1 LKKCSQDPKKMYKLV
16 INGGIPLKGSIRTS
30 GSKNATLPIFFS
42 SILADGP
49 IKLSNT
55 PQLSDVSTTLRL
67 LMDMGSN
74 FVLEENGSIF
84 IDSSSLTNLTAEYSL
99 VKTMRASILALGPM
113 LAKYKEAKIS
123 LPGGCAIGTRP
134 VNLHL
139 DALEKMGAKIE
150 VRNGYIYAKTNGL
163 LGAQINFDLIS
174 VTATENIVMAAS
186 LAKGITTINN
196 AAQEPEVTDLIRC
209 LKKMGAKISGE
220 NTSSLVIEG
229 VDHLSSVEYSICP
242 DRIEAGTYL
251 VAAAITGGKI
261 TVNNIEPDAMRA
273 VIGKLIETGAD
284 IQTNQNSIKLDMK
297 GKRPQPVNI
306 RTSAYPNFPTDM
318 QAQFMALNSVAEG
331 SSTITETIFENR
343 FMHVP
348 ELSRMGANLKLEGNT
363 VVCKGVKSLTG
374 ANLMA
379 TDLRASASLVLAGLA
394 AQGSTKIERVYHLD
408 RGYEMIEEKF
418 KMLGADIE
426 RVQH

>member
-1 LKKCSQDPKKMYKLV
+1 MYKLV
-16 INGGIPLKGSIRTS
+16 INGGTPLSGSVRTS
-30 GSKNATLPIFFS
+30 GSKNATLPIFFA

-49 IKLSNT
+49 LKLSNT

-74 FVLEENGSIF
+74 FVLEEDGSIY
-84 IDSSSLTNLTAEYSL
+84 IDSSNLSKLVAEYEL

-113 LAKYKEAKIS
+113 LTKYKKAKIS

-139 DALEKMGAKIE
+139 AALEKMGAKID
-150 VRNGYIYAKTNGL
+150 VKNGYIFASTNEL
-163 LGAQINFDLIS
+163 IGANINFDLIS
-174 VTATENIVMAAS
+174 VTATENIIMAAT
-186 LAKGITTINN
+186 LAKGTTTISN
-196 AAQEPEVTDLIRC
+196 AAQEPEVTDLILC

-220 NTSSLVIEG
+220 NTSTIVIDG
-229 VDHLSSVEYSICP
+229 VDHLNSIDYSICP

-261 TVNNIEPDAMRA
+261 VVNNIEPDSMRA

-284 IQTNQNSIKLDMK
+284 IQTNQNTIKLDMK
-297 GKRPQPVNI
+297 GKRPQPVDI

-318 QAQFMALNSVAEG
+318 QAQFMALNSIAEG

-363 VVCKGVKSLTG
+363 VVCKGVKLLSG

-394 AQGSTKIERVYHLD
+394 AQGSTIIERVYHLD

>member
-1 LKKCSQDPKKMYKLV
+1 MYKLD
-16 INGGIPLKGSIRTS
+16 IHGGSPLTGSIKTS
-30 GSKNATLPIFFS
+30 GSKNATLPIFFA
-42 SILADGP
+42 SILADSP
-49 IKLSNT
+49 LKLSNT

-74 FVLEENGSIF
+74 FVLEEDGSIF
-84 IDSSSLTNLTAEYSL
+84 IDSSKLNHLVAEYAL
-99 VKTMRASILALGPM
+99 VKTMRASILTLGPM

-139 DALEKMGAKIE
+139 EALEKMGATIDVK
-150 VRNGYIYAKTNGL
+150 NGYIYAKAKEL
-163 LGAQINFDLIS
+163 VGAQINFDLIS
-174 VTATENIVMAAS
+174 VTATENIIMAAS

-209 LKKMGAKISGE
+209 LRKMGAKITGE
-220 NTSSLVIEG
+220 NTSSLIIEG
-229 VDHLSSVEYSICP
+229 VDHLDGCEYSICP

-261 TVNNIEPDAMRA
+261 TVNNIEPDSMRA

-284 IQTNQNSIKLDMK
+284 ILTNQNSIKLDMK
-297 GKRPQPVNI
+297 GKRPNPVNI

-318 QAQFMALNSVAEG
+318 QAQFMALNSIAEG

-348 ELSRMGANLKLEGNT
+348 ELSRMGADLKLEGNT
-363 VVCKGVKSLTG
+363 VVCKGVKSLSG

-394 AQGSTKIERVYHLD
+394 AHGTTTIERVYHLD

-418 KMLGADIE
+418 KMLGANIE

>member
-1 LKKCSQDPKKMYKLV
+1 MYKLD
-16 INGGIPLKGSIRTS
+16 IHGGSPLKGSIKTS

-42 SILADGP
+42 SILADTP
-49 IKLSNT
+49 LKLSNT

-74 FVLEENGSIF
+74 FVLEEDGSIF
-84 IDSSSLTNLTAEYSL
+84 IDSSKLTNLKADYAL
-99 VKTMRASILALGPM
+99 VKTMRASILTLGPM
-113 LAKYKEAKIS
+113 LAKYKKAKIS

-139 DALEKMGAKIE
+139 DALEKMGATIE
-150 VRNGYIYAKTNGL
+150 VKNGYIYATAKEL
-163 LGAQINFDLIS
+163 IGAQINFDLIS
-174 VTATENIVMAAS
+174 VTATENIIMAAS

-209 LKKMGAKISGE
+209 LIKMGAKITGE
-220 NTSSLVIEG
+220 NTSTLIIEG
-229 VDHLSSVEYSICP
+229 VDHLDGVDYSICP

-261 TVNNIEPDAMRA
+261 TVNNIEPDSMRA

-284 IQTNQNSIKLDMK
+284 IQTNQNSIKLDMR
-297 GKRPQPVNI
+297 GKRPNPVNI

-318 QAQFMALNSVAEG
+318 QAQFMALNSIAEG

-363 VVCKGVKSLTG
+363 VVCKGVKSLSG

-394 AQGSTKIERVYHLD
+394 AKGLTTIERVYHLD

>member
-1 LKKCSQDPKKMYKLV
+1 MYKLV
-16 INGGIPLKGSIRTS
+16 INGGAPLVGSIKTS
-30 GSKNATLPIFFS
+30 GSKNATLPIFFA

-49 IKLSNT
+49 LKLSNT

-74 FVLEENGSIF
+74 FVLEEDSSIS
-84 IDSSSLTNLTAEYSL
+84 IDSSNLTNLIAEYEL
-99 VKTMRASILALGPM
+99 VKTMRASILTLGPM
-113 LAKYKEAKIS
+113 LAKYKQAKIS

-139 DALEKMGAKIE
+139 AALEKMGATIDVK
-150 VRNGYIYAKTNGL
+150 NGYIYASTKEL
-163 LGAQINFDLIS
+163 VGAQIHFDQVS
-174 VTATENIVMAAS
+174 VTATENILMAAS
-186 LAKGITTINN
+186 LAKGITTISN
-196 AAQEPEVTDLIRC
+196 AAQEPEVTDLIYC
-209 LKKMGAKISGE
+209 LQKMGAKISGE
-220 NTSSLVIEG
+220 NTSTLIIEG
-229 VDHLSSVEYSICP
+229 VDHLVGIDYSICP

-261 TVNNIEPDAMRA
+261 IVKNIEPDSMRA

-297 GKRPQPVNI
+297 GKRPQPVDI

-318 QAQFMALNSVAEG
+318 QAQFMALNTIAEG

-363 VVCKGVKSLTG
+363 VVCKGVELLTG

-394 AQGSTKIERVYHLD
+394 AEGSTTIERVYHLD

>member
-1 LKKCSQDPKKMYKLV
+1 MFKLL
-16 INGGIPLKGSIRTS
+16 INGGAALSGSIKTS
-30 GSKNATLPIFFS
+30 GSKNATLPIFFA

-49 IKLSNT
+49 LKLSNT

-74 FVLEENGSIF
+74 FVLEEDGSIF
-84 IDSSSLTNLTAEYSL
+84 IDSSNLSKLVAEYEL

-113 LAKYKEAKIS
+113 LAKYKKAKIS

-150 VRNGYIYAKTNGL
+150 VKNGYIFVSTKELIGT
-163 LGAQINFDLIS
+163 QINFDLIS
-174 VTATENIVMAAS
+174 VTATENIVMAAT
-186 LAKGITTINN
+186 LAKGTTTINN
-196 AAQEPEVTDLIRC
+196 AAQEPEVTDLILC

-220 NTSSLVIEG
+220 NTSTIVVEG
-229 VDHLSSVEYSICP
+229 VDNLNGIDYAICP

-261 TVNNIEPDAMRA
+261 IVNNIEPDSMRS

-297 GKRPQPVNI
+297 GRRPKPVNI

-318 QAQFMALNSVAEG
+318 QAQFMALNSIAEG

-363 VVCKGVKSLTG
+363 VVCKGVKLLSG

-394 AQGSTKIERVYHLD
+394 AQGTTTIERVYHLD

-426 RVQH
+426 RIQH

>member
-1 LKKCSQDPKKMYKLV
+1 MYKLV
-16 INGGIPLKGSIRTS
+16 ISGGNPLNGVIKAS
-30 GSKNATLPIFFS
+30 GSKNATLPIFFA
-42 SILADGP
+42 SILSDSP
-49 IKLSNT
+49 LKLSNT

-67 LMDMGSN
+67 LMDMGAN
-74 FVLEENGSIF
+74 FVLEEDGSIY
-84 IDSSSLTNLTAEYSL
+84 IDSSNLTNLVAEYSL
-99 VKTMRASILALGPM
+99 VKTMRASILTLGPM
-113 LAKYKEAKIS
+113 LSKYKKAKIS

-150 VRNGYIYAKTNGL
+150 VKNGYIFAEAKELIGT
-163 LGAQINFDLIS
+163 QINFDMIS
-174 VTATENIVMAAS
+174 VTATENILMAAT

-196 AAQEPEVTDLIRC
+196 AAQEPEVTDLISC
-209 LKKMGAKISGE
+209 LKKMGAKISGQ
-220 NTSSLVIEG
+220 NTSTLIIEG
-229 VDHLSSVEYSICP
+229 VDSLEGVNYNICP

-261 TVNNIEPDAMRA
+261 TVNNIEPDSMRA

-284 IQTNQNSIKLDMK
+284 IQTDQNSIKLDMK
-297 GKRPQPVNI
+297 GKRPKPVNI

-318 QAQFMALNSVAEG
+318 QAQFMALNSIADG

-348 ELSRMGANLKLEGNT
+348 ELSRMGANLNLEGNT
-363 VVCKGVKSLTG
+363 VVCKGVKLLTG

-394 AQGSTKIERVYHLD
+394 ANGLTSIERVYHLD

>member
-1 LKKCSQDPKKMYKLV
+1 MYKLV
-16 INGGIPLKGSIRTS
+16 INGGTPLSGSMKTS
-30 GSKNATLPIFFS
+30 GSKNATLPIFFA

-49 IKLSNT
+49 LKLSNT

-67 LMDMGSN
+67 LMDMGSS
-74 FVLEENGSIF
+74 FVLEEDSSIS
-84 IDSSSLTNLTAEYSL
+84 IDSSNLTNLTAEYEL
-99 VKTMRASILALGPM
+99 VKTMRASILTLGPM
-113 LAKYKEAKIS
+113 LAKYKKAKIS

-139 DALEKMGAKIE
+139 AALEKMGAKID
-150 VRNGYIYAKTNGL
+150 VINGYIFASTNEL
-163 LGAQINFDLIS
+163 IGANINFDLIS
-174 VTATENIVMAAS
+174 VTATENIIMAAT
-186 LAKGITTINN
+186 LAKGTTTINN
-196 AAQEPEVTDLIRC
+196 AAQEPEVTDLILC
-209 LKKMGAKISGE
+209 LKKMGAKIIGE
-220 NTSSLVIEG
+220 NTSTIVIQG
-229 VDHLSSVEYSICP
+229 VDHLNGVDYSICP

-251 VAAAITGGKI
+251 VAAAITGGKVV
-261 TVNNIEPDAMRA
+261 VNNIEPDSMRA

-284 IQTNQNSIKLDMK
+284 IQTNLNSIKLDMK
-297 GKRPQPVNI
+297 GKRPQPVDI

-318 QAQFMALNSVAEG
+318 QAQFMALNSIAEG

-363 VVCKGVKSLTG
+363 VVCKGVKLLTG

-394 AQGSTKIERVYHLD
+394 AQGSTTIERVYHLD

>member
-1 LKKCSQDPKKMYKLV
+1 MYKLL
-16 INGGIPLKGSIRTS
+16 IKGGTPLNGSIKTS
-30 GSKNATLPIFFS
+30 GSKNATLPIFFA

-49 IKLSNT
+49 LKLSNT

-67 LMDMGSN
+67 LMDMGSS
-74 FVLEENGSIF
+74 FVLEEDSSIS
-84 IDSSSLTNLTAEYSL
+84 IDSSSLTSLIAEYEL
-99 VKTMRASILALGPM
+99 VKTMRASILTLGPM
-113 LAKYKEAKIS
+113 LAKYKQAKIS

-139 DALEKMGAKIE
+139 SALEKMGAKIE
-150 VRNGYIYAKTNGL
+150 VKNGYIYASTKEL
-163 LGAQINFDLIS
+163 VGAEINFDLIS
-174 VTATENIVMAAS
+174 VTATENIVMAAT
-186 LAKGITTINN
+186 LAKGTTTINN
-196 AAQEPEVTDLIRC
+196 AAQEPEVTDLIYC
-209 LKKMGAKISGE
+209 LKKMGAKITGE
-220 NTSSLVIEG
+220 NTSTLVVQG
-229 VDHLSSVEYSICP
+229 VDHLSGIDYSICP

-261 TVNNIEPDAMRA
+261 IVNNIEPDSMRA

-297 GKRPQPVNI
+297 GKRPQPVDI

-318 QAQFMALNSVAEG
+318 QAQFMALNSIADG

-363 VVCKGVKSLTG
+363 VVCKGVKLLTG

-394 AQGSTKIERVYHLD
+394 AQGPTTIERVYHLD

>member
-1 LKKCSQDPKKMYKLV
+1 MYRLD
-16 INGGIPLKGSIRTS
+16 IHGGSPLSGSIKTS
-30 GSKNATLPIFFS
+30 GSKNATLPIFFA

-49 IKLSNT
+49 LKLSNT

-67 LMDMGSN
+67 LMDIGSN
-74 FVLEENGSIF
+74 FVLEEDGSIF
-84 IDSSSLTNLTAEYSL
+84 IDSSQLTHLVAEYAL
-99 VKTMRASILALGPM
+99 VKTMRASILTLGPM
-113 LAKYKEAKIS
+113 LTKYKEAKIS

-139 DALEKMGAKIE
+139 DALEKMGATIE
-150 VRNGYIYAKTNGL
+150 VKNGYIYAKAKEL
-163 LGAQINFDLIS
+163 VGAQINFDLIS
-174 VTATENIVMAAS
+174 VTATENIVMAAT

-209 LKKMGAKISGE
+209 LKKMGAKITGE
-220 NTSSLVIEG
+220 NTSSLIIEG
-229 VDHLSSVEYSICP
+229 VDHLDGCEYSICP

-261 TVNNIEPDAMRA
+261 TVNNIEPDSMRA

-297 GKRPQPVNI
+297 GKRPNPVNI

-318 QAQFMALNSVAEG
+318 QAQFMALNSIAEG

-348 ELSRMGANLKLEGNT
+348 ELSRMGADLKLEGNT
-363 VVCKGVKSLTG
+363 VVCKGVKSLSG

-394 AQGSTKIERVYHLD
+394 AHGTTTIERVYHLD

>member
-1 LKKCSQDPKKMYKLV
+1 MYKLV
-16 INGGIPLKGSIRTS
+16 INGGIPLNGIIKTS
-30 GSKNATLPIFFS
+30 GSKNATLPIFFA

-49 IKLSNT
+49 LRLANT

-67 LMDMGSN
+67 LMDMGSS
-74 FVLEENGSIF
+74 FVLEEDSSIS
-84 IDSSSLTNLTAEYSL
+84 IDSSSLTNLTAEYEL
-99 VKTMRASILALGPM
+99 VKTMRASILTLGPM
-113 LAKYKEAKIS
+113 LAKYKQAKIS

-139 DALEKMGAKIE
+139 SALEKMGATIE
-150 VRNGYIYAKTNGL
+150 VKNGYIYASTKEL
-163 LGAQINFDLIS
+163 SGAEINFDLIS
-174 VTATENIVMAAS
+174 VTATENIVMAAT

-196 AAQEPEVTDLIRC
+196 AAQEPEVTDLIKC
-209 LKKMGAKISGE
+209 LKKMGAKITGE
-220 NTSSLVIEG
+220 NTSTLVIQG
-229 VDHLSSVEYSICP
+229 VDNLSGVNYSICP

-261 TVNNIEPDAMRA
+261 TVNNIEPDSMRA
-273 VIGKLIETGAD
+273 VLGKLIETGAD
-284 IQTNQNSIKLDMK
+284 IQTNQNTIRLDMK
-297 GKRPQPVNI
+297 GKRPQPVDI

-318 QAQFMALNSVAEG
+318 QAQFMALNSIAEG

-363 VVCKGVKSLTG
+363 VVCKGVKLLTG

-394 AQGSTKIERVYHLD
+394 AQGSTTIDRVYHLD

>member
-1 LKKCSQDPKKMYKLV
+1 MYKLV
-16 INGGIPLKGSIRTS
+16 INGGLTLNGSIKTS
-30 GSKNATLPIFFS
+30 GSKNATLPIFFA
-42 SILADGP
+42 SILANGP
-49 IKLSNT
+49 LKLSNT

-67 LMDMGSN
+67 LMDMGAN
-74 FVLEENGSIF
+74 FVLEEDGSIY
-84 IDSSSLTNLTAEYSL
+84 IDSSNLTNLVAEYSL
-99 VKTMRASILALGPM
+99 VKTMRASILTLGPM
-113 LAKYKEAKIS
+113 LSKYKKAKIS

-150 VRNGYIYAKTNGL
+150 VKNGYIFAEAKELIGT
-163 LGAQINFDLIS
+163 QINFDMIS
-174 VTATENIVMAAS
+174 VTATENILMAAT

-196 AAQEPEVTDLIRC
+196 AAQEPEVTDLISC
-209 LKKMGAKISGE
+209 LKKMGAKISGQ
-220 NTSSLVIEG
+220 NTSTLIIEG
-229 VDHLSSVEYSICP
+229 VDSLDGVNYNICP

-261 TVNNIEPDAMRA
+261 TVNNIEPDSMRA

-284 IQTNQNSIKLDMK
+284 IQTDQNSIKLDMK
-297 GKRPQPVNI
+297 GKRPKPVNI

-318 QAQFMALNSVAEG
+318 QAQFMALNSIADG

-348 ELSRMGANLKLEGNT
+348 ELSRMGANLNLEGNT
-363 VVCKGVKSLTG
+363 VVCKGVKLLTG

-394 AQGSTKIERVYHLD
+394 ANGLTSIERVYHLD

>member
-1 LKKCSQDPKKMYKLV
+1 MYKLD
-16 INGGIPLKGSIRTS
+16 IHGGSPLTGTS

-42 SILADGP
+42 SILANSP
-49 IKLSNT
+49 LKLSNT

-74 FVLEENGSIF
+74 FVLEEDGSIF
-84 IDSSSLTNLTAEYSL
+84 IDSSKLTNLTAEYAL
-99 VKTMRASILALGPM
+99 VKTMRASILTLGPM

-139 DALEKMGAKIE
+139 DALEKMGATIDVK
-150 VRNGYIYAKTNGL
+150 NGYIYASAKEL
-163 LGAQINFDLIS
+163 VGAQINFDLIS
-174 VTATENIVMAAS
+174 VTATENIIMAAT

-209 LKKMGAKISGE
+209 LKKMGAKITGE
-220 NTSSLVIEG
+220 NTSSLIIEG
-229 VDHLSSVEYSICP
+229 VDHLDGCEYSICP

-261 TVNNIEPDAMRA
+261 TVNNIEPDSMRA

-297 GKRPQPVNI
+297 GKRPNPVNI

-318 QAQFMALNSVAEG
+318 QAQFMALNSIAEG

-348 ELSRMGANLKLEGNT
+348 ELSRMGADLKLEGNT
-363 VVCKGVKSLTG
+363 VVCKGVKSLSG

-394 AQGSTKIERVYHLD
+394 AHGTTTIERVYHLD

>member
-1 LKKCSQDPKKMYKLV
+1 MYKLV
-16 INGGIPLKGSIRTS
+16 INGGLPLNGSIKTS
-30 GSKNATLPIFFS
+30 GSKNATLPIFFA
-42 SILADGP
+42 SILANGP
-49 IKLSNT
+49 LKLSNT

-67 LMDMGSN
+67 LMDMGAN
-74 FVLEENGSIF
+74 FVLEEDGSIY
-84 IDSSSLTNLTAEYSL
+84 IDSSNLTNLVAEYSL
-99 VKTMRASILALGPM
+99 VKTMRASILTLGPM
-113 LAKYKEAKIS
+113 LSKYKKAKIS

-150 VRNGYIYAKTNGL
+150 VKNGYIFAEAKELIGT
-163 LGAQINFDLIS
+163 QINFDMIS
-174 VTATENIVMAAS
+174 VTATENILMAAT

-196 AAQEPEVTDLIRC
+196 AAQEPEVTDLISC
-209 LKKMGAKISGE
+209 LKKMGAKISGQ
-220 NTSSLVIEG
+220 NTSTLIIEG
-229 VDHLSSVEYSICP
+229 VDSLEGVNYNICP

-261 TVNNIEPDAMRA
+261 TVNNIEPDSMRA

-297 GKRPQPVNI
+297 GKRPKPVNI

-318 QAQFMALNSVAEG
+318 QAQFMALNSIADG

-348 ELSRMGANLKLEGNT
+348 ELSRMGANLNLEGNT
-363 VVCKGVKSLTG
+363 VVCKGVKLLTG

-394 AQGSTKIERVYHLD
+394 ANGLTSIERVYHLD

>member
-1 LKKCSQDPKKMYKLV
+1 MYKLV
-16 INGGIPLKGSIRTS
+16 INGGSPLKGTIKTS
-30 GSKNATLPIFFS
+30 GSKNATLPIFFA

-49 IKLSNT
+49 LKLSNT

-74 FVLEENGSIF
+74 FVLEEDSSIS
-84 IDSSSLTNLTAEYSL
+84 IDSSDLTNLIAEYEL
-99 VKTMRASILALGPM
+99 VKTMRASILTLGPM
-113 LAKYKEAKIS
+113 LAKYKKAKIS

-139 DALEKMGAKIE
+139 SALEQMGAKIE
-150 VRNGYIYAKTNGL
+150 VKNGYIYASTNEL
-163 LGAQINFDLIS
+163 VGAQINFDMIS
-174 VTATENIVMAAS
+174 VTATENIIMAAT
-186 LAKGITTINN
+186 LAKGTTTINN
-196 AAQEPEVTDLIRC
+196 AAQEPEVTDLVKC
-209 LKKMGAKISGE
+209 LNKMGAKITGE
-220 NTSSLVIEG
+220 NTSTIVIQG
-229 VDHLSSVEYSICP
+229 VDHLSGIDYSICP

-261 TVNNIEPDAMRA
+261 VVNNIEPDSMRA

-297 GKRPQPVNI
+297 GKRPQPVDI

-318 QAQFMALNSVAEG
+318 QAQFMALNSIANG

-363 VVCKGVKSLTG
+363 VVCKGVKLLTG

-394 AQGSTKIERVYHLD
+394 AHGSTTIERVYHLD

>member
-1 LKKCSQDPKKMYKLV
+1 MYKLV
-16 INGGIPLKGSIRTS
+16 INGGTPLNGSMKTS
-30 GSKNATLPIFFS
+30 GSKNATLPIFFAT
-42 SILADGP
+42 ILADGP
-49 IKLSNT
+49 LKLSNT

-67 LMDMGSN
+67 LMDMGSS
-74 FVLEENGSIF
+74 FVLEEDSSIS
-84 IDSSSLTNLTAEYSL
+84 IDSSSLTKLTAEYEL
-99 VKTMRASILALGPM
+99 VKTMRASILTLGPM
-113 LAKYKEAKIS
+113 LAKYKKAKIS

-139 DALEKMGAKIE
+139 SALEQMGAKIE
-150 VRNGYIYAKTNGL
+150 VKNGYIYASTNEL
-163 LGAQINFDLIS
+163 VGAQINFDMIS
-174 VTATENIVMAAS
+174 VTATENIIMAAT
-186 LAKGITTINN
+186 LAKGTTTINN
-196 AAQEPEVTDLIRC
+196 AAQEPEVTDLVKC
-209 LKKMGAKISGE
+209 LNKMGAKITGE
-220 NTSSLVIEG
+220 NTSTIVIQG
-229 VDHLSSVEYSICP
+229 VDHLSGIDYSICP

-261 TVNNIEPDAMRA
+261 VVNNIEPDSMRSF
-273 VIGKLIETGAD
+273 IGKLIETGAD

-297 GKRPQPVNI
+297 GRRPQPVDI

-318 QAQFMALNSVAEG
+318 QAQFMALNSIADG

-363 VVCKGVKSLTG
+363 VVCKGVKLLTG

-394 AQGSTKIERVYHLD
+394 AHGSTTIERVYHLD

>member
-1 LKKCSQDPKKMYKLV
+1 MYKLV
-16 INGGIPLKGSIRTS
+16 INGGTPLKGSIKTS

-49 IKLSNT
+49 LKLSNT

-74 FVLEENGSIF
+74 FVLEEDGSIF
-84 IDSSSLTNLTAEYSL
+84 IDSSTLTNLTAEYSL
-99 VKTMRASILALGPM
+99 VKTMRASILTLGPM
-113 LAKYKEAKIS
+113 LAKYKKAKIS

-139 DALEKMGAKIE
+139 DALEKMGATIE
-150 VRNGYIYAKTNGL
+150 VRNGYIYAKTKEL
-163 LGAQINFDLIS
+163 IGANINFDLIS
-174 VTATENIVMAAS
+174 VTATENIIMAAT
-186 LAKGITTINN
+186 LAKGITTLNN

-220 NTSSLVIEG
+220 NTSTLVIEG
-229 VDHLSSVEYSICP
+229 VDHLSGVEYSICP

-297 GKRPQPVNI
+297 GKRPSPVNI
-306 RTSAYPNFPTDM
+306 RTSAYPTFPTDM
-318 QAQFMALNSVAEG
+318 QAQFMALNSIAEG

-363 VVCKGVKSLTG
+363 VVCKGVKSLSG

-394 AQGSTKIERVYHLD
+394 AQGSTTIERVYHLD

>member
-1 LKKCSQDPKKMYKLV
+1 MYKLI
-16 INGGIPLKGSIRTS
+16 INGGTPLNGSIKTS
-30 GSKNATLPIFFS
+30 GSKNATLPIFFA

-49 IKLSNT
+49 LRLSNT

-67 LMDMGSN
+67 LMDMGSS
-74 FVLEENGSIF
+74 FVLEEDNSIS
-84 IDSSSLTNLTAEYSL
+84 IDSSTLISLTAEYEL
-99 VKTMRASILALGPM
+99 VKTMRASILTLGPM
-113 LAKYKEAKIS
+113 LAKYKQAKIS

-139 DALEKMGAKIE
+139 SALEKMGATIE
-150 VRNGYIYAKTNGL
+150 VKNGYIYASTKEL
-163 LGAQINFDLIS
+163 VGAEINFDLIS
-174 VTATENIVMAAS
+174 VTATENIVMAAT
-186 LAKGITTINN
+186 LAKGTTTINN
-196 AAQEPEVTDLIRC
+196 AAQEPEITDLIQC
-209 LKKMGAKISGE
+209 LKKMGAKITGE
-220 NTSSLVIEG
+220 NTSTLVIQG
-229 VDHLSSVEYSICP
+229 VDHLSGIDYSICP

-261 TVNNIEPDAMRA
+261 IVNNIEPDSMRA

-297 GKRPQPVNI
+297 GKRPQPVDI

-318 QAQFMALNSVAEG
+318 QAQFMALNSIADG

-363 VVCKGVKSLTG
+363 VVCKGVKLLTG

-394 AQGSTKIERVYHLD
+394 AQGSTTIERVYHLD

>member
-1 LKKCSQDPKKMYKLV
+1 MYKLV
-16 INGGIPLKGSIRTS
+16 INGGTPLKGSIKTS
-30 GSKNATLPIFFS
+30 GSKNATLPIFFA

-49 IKLSNT
+49 LKLSNT

-74 FVLEENGSIF
+74 FVLEEDGSIF
-84 IDSSSLTNLTAEYSL
+84 IDSSALTNLTAEYSL
-99 VKTMRASILALGPM
+99 VKTMRASILTLGPM
-113 LAKYKEAKIS
+113 LAKYKKAKIS

-139 DALEKMGAKIE
+139 DALEKMGATIE
-150 VRNGYIYAKTNGL
+150 VKNGYIYTTTKGL
-163 LGAQINFDLIS
+163 VGAQINFDLIS
-174 VTATENIVMAAS
+174 VTATENIIMAAT

-209 LKKMGAKISGE
+209 LKKIGAKISGG
-220 NTSSLVIEG
+220 NTSTLVIEG
-229 VDHLSSVEYSICP
+229 VDHLSGVEYTICP

-363 VVCKGVKSLTG
+363 VVCKGVKSLSG

-394 AQGSTKIERVYHLD
+394 AQGSTTIERVYHLD

>member
-1 LKKCSQDPKKMYKLV
+1 MYKLL
-16 INGGIPLKGSIRTS
+16 INGGIPLNGSIKTS
-30 GSKNATLPIFFS
+30 GSKNSTLPIFFS
-42 SILADGP
+42 SILANGP
-49 IKLSNT
+49 LKLSNT

-67 LMDMGSN
+67 LMDMGSS
-74 FVLEENGSIF
+74 FVLEEDSSIS
-84 IDSSSLTNLTAEYSL
+84 IDSSNLLNLTAEYEL
-99 VKTMRASILALGPM
+99 VKTMRASILTLGPM
-113 LAKYKEAKIS
+113 LAKYKKAKIS

-139 DALEKMGAKIE
+139 DALEKMGAKID
-150 VRNGYIYAKTNGL
+150 VKNGYIYANTNEL
-163 LGAQINFDLIS
+163 VGANISFDLIS
-174 VTATENIVMAAS
+174 VTATENIIMAAT

-196 AAQEPEVTDLIRC
+196 AAQEPEVTDLILC
-209 LKKMGAKISGE
+209 LKKMGAKITGE
-220 NTSSLVIEG
+220 NTSTIVIEG
-229 VDHLSSVEYSICP
+229 VDYLNGIDYTICP

-251 VAAAITGGKI
+251 VAAAITGGRI
-261 TVNNIEPDAMRA
+261 VVNNIEPDSMRA

-284 IQTNQNSIKLDMK
+284 IQTTQNSIILDMK
-297 GKRPQPVNI
+297 GKRPQPVDI

-318 QAQFMALNSVAEG
+318 QAQFMALNSIAEG

-363 VVCKGVKSLTG
+363 VVCKGVKLLTG
-374 ANLMA
+374 ANVMA

-394 AQGSTKIERVYHLD
+394 AQGSTTIERVYHLD

-418 KMLGADIE
+418 KMLGANID

>member
-1 LKKCSQDPKKMYKLV
+1 MYKLV
-16 INGGIPLKGSIRTS
+16 INGGIPLDGSIKTS
-30 GSKNATLPIFFS
+30 GSKNATLPIFFA

-49 IKLSNT
+49 LKLSNT

-67 LMDMGSN
+67 LMDMGSS
-74 FVLEENGSIF
+74 FVLEEDSSIS
-84 IDSSSLTNLTAEYSL
+84 IDSSNLTNLTAEYEL
-99 VKTMRASILALGPM
+99 VKTMRASILTLGPM
-113 LAKYKEAKIS
+113 LAKYKKAKIS

-139 DALEKMGAKIE
+139 SALEKMGAKIE
-150 VRNGYIYAKTNGL
+150 VKNGYIYASTKELTGTN
-163 LGAQINFDLIS
+163 INFDLIS
-174 VTATENIVMAAS
+174 VTATENIIMAAT
-186 LAKGITTINN
+186 LAKGTTTINN
-196 AAQEPEVTDLIRC
+196 AAQEPEVTDLILC
-209 LKKMGAKISGE
+209 LKKMGAKITGE
-220 NTSSLVIEG
+220 NSSTIVIEG
-229 VDHLSSVEYSICP
+229 VDHLNGVNYSICP

-261 TVNNIEPDAMRA
+261 IVNNIESDSMRA

-284 IQTNQNSIKLDMK
+284 IQTNKNSIKLDMK
-297 GKRPQPVNI
+297 GKRPLPVDI

-318 QAQFMALNSVAEG
+318 QAQFMALNSIAEG

-363 VVCKGVKSLTG
+363 VVCKGVKLLSG

-394 AQGSTKIERVYHLD
+394 AQGSTTIERVYHLD

>member
-1 LKKCSQDPKKMYKLV
+1 MYKLV
-16 INGGIPLKGSIRTS
+16 INGGTPLNGSMKTS
-30 GSKNATLPIFFS
+30 GSKNATLPIFFAT
-42 SILADGP
+42 ILAGGP
-49 IKLSNT
+49 LKLSNT

-67 LMDMGSN
+67 LMDMGSS
-74 FVLEENGSIF
+74 FVLEEDSSIS
-84 IDSSSLTNLTAEYSL
+84 IDSSSLTKLTAEYEL
-99 VKTMRASILALGPM
+99 VKTMRASILTLGPM
-113 LAKYKEAKIS
+113 LAKYKKAKIS

-139 DALEKMGAKIE
+139 SALEQMGAKIE
-150 VRNGYIYAKTNGL
+150 VKNGYIYASTNEL
-163 LGAQINFDLIS
+163 VGAQINFDMIS
-174 VTATENIVMAAS
+174 VTATENIIMAAT
-186 LAKGITTINN
+186 LAKGTTTINN
-196 AAQEPEVTDLIRC
+196 AAQEPEVTDLVKC
-209 LKKMGAKISGE
+209 LNKMGAKITGE
-220 NTSSLVIEG
+220 NTSTIVIQG
-229 VDHLSSVEYSICP
+229 VDHLSGIDYSICP

-261 TVNNIEPDAMRA
+261 VVNNIEPDSMRS

-297 GKRPQPVNI
+297 GKRPQPVDI

-318 QAQFMALNSVAEG
+318 QAQFMALNSIADG

-363 VVCKGVKSLTG
+363 VVCKGVKLLTG

-394 AQGSTKIERVYHLD
+394 AHGSTTIERVYHLD

>member
-1 LKKCSQDPKKMYKLV
+1 MYKLV
-16 INGGIPLKGSIRTS
+16 INGGSPLNGTIKTS
-30 GSKNATLPIFFS
+30 GSKNATLPIFFA

-49 IKLSNT
+49 LKLSNT

-74 FVLEENGSIF
+74 FVLEEDSSIS
-84 IDSSSLTNLTAEYSL
+84 IDSSDLTNLIAEYEL
-99 VKTMRASILALGPM
+99 VKTMRASILTLGPM
-113 LAKYKEAKIS
+113 LAKYKKAKIS

-139 DALEKMGAKIE
+139 SALEKMGAKIE
-150 VRNGYIYAKTNGL
+150 VKNGYIYASTNEL
-163 LGAQINFDLIS
+163 VGAQINFDMIS
-174 VTATENIVMAAS
+174 VTATENIIMAAT
-186 LAKGITTINN
+186 LAKGATTINN
-196 AAQEPEVTDLIRC
+196 AAQEPEVTDLIKC
-209 LKKMGAKISGE
+209 LNKMGAKITGE
-220 NTSSLVIEG
+220 NTSTIIIQGVNHLSG
-229 VDHLSSVEYSICP
+229 VDYSICP

-261 TVNNIEPDAMRA
+261 VVNNIEPDSMRS

-297 GKRPQPVNI
+297 GKRPQPVDI

-318 QAQFMALNSVAEG
+318 QAQFMALNSIADG

-363 VVCKGVKSLTG
+363 VVCKGVKLLTG

-394 AQGSTKIERVYHLD
+394 AHGSTTIERVYHLD

>member
-1 LKKCSQDPKKMYKLV
+1 MYKLV
-16 INGGIPLKGSIRTS
+16 IQGGNSLKGNIKTS
-30 GSKNATLPIFFS
+30 GSKNATLPIFFA
-42 SILADGP
+42 SILSDDP
-49 IKLSNT
+49 LKLANT

-67 LMDMGSN
+67 LMDMGSS
-74 FVLEENGSIF
+74 FVLEEDGSIF
-84 IDSSSLTNLTAEYSL
+84 IDSSNLINLVADYSL
-99 VKTMRASILALGPM
+99 VKTMRASILTLGPT
-113 LAKYKEAKIS
+113 LAKYKKAKIS

-139 DALEKMGAKIE
+139 NALEKMGANIE
-150 VRNGYIYAKTNGL
+150 VKNGYIHASAKELIGT
-163 LGAQINFDLIS
+163 QINFDLVS
-174 VTATENIVMAAS
+174 VTATENILMAAT
-186 LAKGITTINN
+186 LAKGSTTINN
-196 AAQEPEVTDLIRC
+196 AAQEPEVTDLIYC

-220 NTSSLVIEG
+220 NTSTLIIEG
-229 VDHLSSVEYSICP
+229 VDHLNGTDYSVCP

-251 VAAAITGGKI
+251 VAAAITGGSI
-261 TVNNIEPDAMRA
+261 TVNNIEPDSMRS

-284 IQTNQNSIKLDMK
+284 IQTNKNSIKLNMK
-297 GKRPQPVNI
+297 GRRPQAVNI

-318 QAQFMALNSVAEG
+318 QAQFMALNSIAKG
-331 SSTITETIFENR
+331 NSTITETIFENR

-394 AQGSTKIERVYHLD
+394 AKGSTTIERVYHLD

-418 KMLGADIE
+418 KMLGADIK

>member
-1 LKKCSQDPKKMYKLV
+1 MYKLV
-16 INGGIPLKGSIRTS
+16 INGGTPLNGSVKTS
-30 GSKNATLPIFFS
+30 GSKNATLPIFFA

-49 IKLSNT
+49 LRLANT

-74 FVLEENGSIF
+74 FVLEEDNSIS
-84 IDSSSLTNLTAEYSL
+84 IDSSNLTNLTAEYEL
-99 VKTMRASILALGPM
+99 VKTMRASILTLGPM
-113 LAKYKEAKIS
+113 LTKYKKAKIS

-139 DALEKMGAKIE
+139 AALEKMGAKID
-150 VRNGYIYAKTNGL
+150 VKNGYIYASTNQL
-163 LGAQINFDLIS
+163 TGANINFDLIS
-174 VTATENIVMAAS
+174 VTATENIIMAAT
-186 LAKGITTINN
+186 LAKGTTTINN
-196 AAQEPEVTDLIRC
+196 AAQEPEVTDLILC
-209 LKKMGAKISGE
+209 LKKMGAKIIGE
-220 NTSSLVIEG
+220 NTSTIVVQG
-229 VDHLSSVEYSICP
+229 VDNLNAIDYSICP

-261 TVNNIEPDAMRA
+261 VVNNIEPDSMRA

-284 IQTNQNSIKLDMK
+284 IQTNQNSIKLDMR
-297 GKRPQPVNI
+297 GKRPQPVDI

-318 QAQFMALNSVAEG
+318 QAQFMALNSIAEG

-348 ELSRMGANLKLEGNT
+348 ELSRMGANLMLEGST

-394 AQGSTKIERVYHLD
+394 AQGITTIERVYHLD

>member
-1 LKKCSQDPKKMYKLV
+1 MYKLV
-16 INGGIPLKGSIRTS
+16 INGGTPLNGSIKTS
-30 GSKNATLPIFFS
+30 GSKNATLPIFFA

-49 IKLSNT
+49 LRLSNT

-67 LMDMGSN
+67 LMDMGSS
-74 FVLEENGSIF
+74 FILEEDSSIS
-84 IDSSSLTNLTAEYSL
+84 IDSSSLKSLTAEYEL
-99 VKTMRASILALGPM
+99 VKTMRASILTLGPM
-113 LAKYKEAKIS
+113 LAKYKKAKIS

-139 DALEKMGAKIE
+139 SALEKMGAKIE
-150 VRNGYIYAKTNGL
+150 VKNGYIHASTNEL
-163 LGAQINFDLIS
+163 TGANINFDLIS
-174 VTATENIVMAAS
+174 VTATENIIMAAT
-186 LAKGITTINN
+186 LAKGTTTINN
-196 AAQEPEVTDLIRC
+196 AAQEPEVTDLILC
-209 LKKMGAKISGE
+209 LKKMGAKITGE
-220 NTSSLVIEG
+220 NTSTLVIQG
-229 VDHLSSVEYSICP
+229 VDNLNGIDYSICP

-251 VAAAITGGKI
+251 VAAAITGGRI
-261 TVNNIEPDAMRA
+261 VVNNIEPDSMRA

-284 IQTNQNSIKLDMK
+284 IQTNQNTIKLDMK
-297 GKRPQPVNI
+297 GKRPQPVDI

-318 QAQFMALNSVAEG
+318 QAQFMALNSIAEG

-363 VVCKGVKSLTG
+363 VVCKGVKLLTG

-394 AQGSTKIERVYHLD
+394 AQGTTKIERVYHLD

>member
-1 LKKCSQDPKKMYKLV
+1 MYKLV
-16 INGGIPLKGSIRTS
+16 INGGTPLNGSMKTS
-30 GSKNATLPIFFS
+30 GSKNATLPIFFAT
-42 SILADGP
+42 ILADGP
-49 IKLSNT
+49 LKLSNT
-55 PQLSDVSTTLRL
+55 PQLSDVSTSLRL
-67 LMDMGSN
+67 LMDMGSS
-74 FVLEENGSIF
+74 FVLEEDSSIS
-84 IDSSSLTNLTAEYSL
+84 IDSSSLTKLTAEYEL
-99 VKTMRASILALGPM
+99 VKTMRASILTLGPM
-113 LAKYKEAKIS
+113 LAKYKKAKIS

-139 DALEKMGAKIE
+139 SALEKMGAKIE
-150 VRNGYIYAKTNGL
+150 VKNGYIYASTNEL
-163 LGAQINFDLIS
+163 IGAQINFDMIS
-174 VTATENIVMAAS
+174 VTATENVIMAAT
-186 LAKGITTINN
+186 LAKGTTTINN
-196 AAQEPEVTDLIRC
+196 AAQEPEVTDLVKC
-209 LKKMGAKISGE
+209 LNKMGAKITGE
-220 NTSSLVIEG
+220 NTSTIVIQG
-229 VDHLSSVEYSICP
+229 VDHLSGIDYSICP

-261 TVNNIEPDAMRA
+261 VVNNIEPDSMRS

-297 GKRPQPVNI
+297 GKRPQPVDI

-318 QAQFMALNSVAEG
+318 QAQFMALNSIADG

-363 VVCKGVKSLTG
+363 VVCKGVKLLTG

-394 AQGSTKIERVYHLD
+394 AHGSTTIERVYHLD

>member
-1 LKKCSQDPKKMYKLV
+1 MYKLV
-16 INGGIPLKGSIRTS
+16 INGGTPLNGSIKTS
-30 GSKNATLPIFFS
+30 GSKNATLPIFFA

-49 IKLSNT
+49 LKLSNT

-74 FVLEENGSIF
+74 FVLEEDSSIS
-84 IDSSSLTNLTAEYSL
+84 IDSSNLTNLTAEYEL
-99 VKTMRASILALGPM
+99 VKTMRASILTLGPM
-113 LAKYKEAKIS
+113 LAKYKKAKIS

-139 DALEKMGAKIE
+139 SALEKMGATIE
-150 VRNGYIYAKTNGL
+150 VKNGYIYASTEEL
-163 LGAQINFDLIS
+163 VGAEINFDLIS
-174 VTATENIVMAAS
+174 VTATENIIMAAS
-186 LAKGITTINN
+186 LAKGTTTINN
-196 AAQEPEVTDLIRC
+196 AAQEPEVTDLIKC

-220 NTSSLVIEG
+220 NTSTILVQG
-229 VDHLSSVEYSICP
+229 VDRLSGIDYSICP

-261 TVNNIEPDAMRA
+261 VVNNIEPDSMRA

-284 IQTNQNSIKLDMK
+284 IQTNQNTIKLDMK
-297 GKRPQPVNI
+297 GKRPQPVDI

-318 QAQFMALNSVAEG
+318 QAQFMALNSIAEG

-363 VVCKGVKSLTG
+363 VVCKGVKLLSG

-379 TDLRASASLVLAGLA
+379 TDLRASASLVLGGLA
-394 AQGSTKIERVYHLD
+394 AQGTTTIERVYHLD

>member
-1 LKKCSQDPKKMYKLV
+1 MYKLI
-16 INGGIPLKGSIRTS
+16 INGGTPLNGSIKTS
-30 GSKNATLPIFFS
+30 GSKNATLPIFFA

-49 IKLSNT
+49 LRLSNT

-67 LMDMGSN
+67 LMDMGSS
-74 FVLEENGSIF
+74 FVLEEDNSIS
-84 IDSSSLTNLTAEYSL
+84 IDSSTLISLTAEYEL
-99 VKTMRASILALGPM
+99 VKTMRASILTLGPM
-113 LAKYKEAKIS
+113 LAKYKQAKIS

-139 DALEKMGAKIE
+139 SALEKMGATIE
-150 VRNGYIYAKTNGL
+150 VKNGYIYASTKEL
-163 LGAQINFDLIS
+163 VGAEINFDLIS
-174 VTATENIVMAAS
+174 VTATENIVMAAT
-186 LAKGITTINN
+186 LAKGTTTINN
-196 AAQEPEVTDLIRC
+196 AAQDPEITDLIQC
-209 LKKMGAKISGE
+209 LKKMGAKITGE
-220 NTSSLVIEG
+220 NTSTLVIQG
-229 VDHLSSVEYSICP
+229 VDHLSGIDYSICP

-261 TVNNIEPDAMRA
+261 IVNNIEPDSMRA

-297 GKRPQPVNI
+297 GKRPQPVDI

-318 QAQFMALNSVAEG
+318 QAQFMALNSIADG

-363 VVCKGVKSLTG
+363 VVCKGVKLLTG

-394 AQGSTKIERVYHLD
+394 AQGSTTIERVYHLD

-426 RVQH
+426 RIQH

>member
-1 LKKCSQDPKKMYKLV
+1 MYKLV
-16 INGGIPLKGSIRTS
+16 INGGTPLKGSIKTS

-49 IKLSNT
+49 LKLSNT

-74 FVLEENGSIF
+74 FVLEEDGSIF
-84 IDSSSLTNLTAEYSL
+84 IDSSTLTNLIAEYSL
-99 VKTMRASILALGPM
+99 VKTMRASILTLGPM
-113 LAKYKEAKIS
+113 LAKYKKAKIS

-139 DALEKMGAKIE
+139 DALEKMGATIE
-150 VRNGYIYAKTNGL
+150 VKNGYIYALTKGL
-163 LGAQINFDLIS
+163 VGAQINFDLIS

-220 NTSSLVIEG
+220 NTSTLVIEG
-229 VDHLSSVEYSICP
+229 VDHLSGVEYSICP

-297 GKRPQPVNI
+297 GKRPNPVNI

-331 SSTITETIFENR
+331 NSTITETIFENR

-363 VVCKGVKSLTG
+363 VVCKGVKSLSG

-394 AQGSTKIERVYHLD
+394 AQGSTTIERVYHLD

>member
-1 LKKCSQDPKKMYKLV
+1 MYKLV
-16 INGGIPLKGSIRTS
+16 IQGGNSLKGNIKIS
-30 GSKNATLPIFFS
+30 GSKNATLPIFFA
-42 SILADGP
+42 SILSDNP
-49 IKLSNT
+49 LKLANT

-67 LMDMGSN
+67 LMDMGSS
-74 FVLEENGSIF
+74 FVLEEDGSIF
-84 IDSSSLTNLTAEYSL
+84 IDSSNLINLVADYSL
-99 VKTMRASILALGPM
+99 VKTMRASILTLGPT
-113 LAKYKEAKIS
+113 LAKYKKAKIS

-139 DALEKMGAKIE
+139 NALEKMGANIE
-150 VRNGYIYAKTNGL
+150 VKNGYIHASAKELIGT
-163 LGAQINFDLIS
+163 QINFDLVS
-174 VTATENIVMAAS
+174 VTATENILMAAT

-196 AAQEPEVTDLIRC
+196 AAQEPEVTDLIYC

-220 NTSSLVIEG
+220 NTSTLIIEG
-229 VDHLSSVEYSICP
+229 VDHLNGTDYSVCP

-251 VAAAITGGKI
+251 VAAAITGGSI
-261 TVNNIEPDAMRA
+261 TVNNIEPDSMRS

-284 IQTNQNSIKLDMK
+284 IQTKKNSIKLNMK
-297 GKRPQPVNI
+297 GRRPQAVNI

-318 QAQFMALNSVAEG
+318 QAQFMALNSIAKG
-331 SSTITETIFENR
+331 NSTITETIFENR

-348 ELSRMGANLKLEGNT
+348 ELSRMGANLQLEGNT

-394 AQGSTKIERVYHLD
+394 AKGSTTIERVYHLD

-418 KMLGADIE
+418 KMLGADIK

>member
-1 LKKCSQDPKKMYKLV
+1 MYKLV
-16 INGGIPLKGSIRTS
+16 INGGTPLNGSMKTS
-30 GSKNATLPIFFS
+30 GSKNATLPIFFA

-49 IKLSNT
+49 LKLSNT

-67 LMDMGSN
+67 LMDMGSS
-74 FVLEENGSIF
+74 FVLEEDSSIS
-84 IDSSSLTNLTAEYSL
+84 IDSSSLTKLTAEYEL
-99 VKTMRASILALGPM
+99 VKTMRASILTLGPM
-113 LAKYKEAKIS
+113 LAKYKKAKIS

-139 DALEKMGAKIE
+139 SALEQMGAKIE
-150 VRNGYIYAKTNGL
+150 VKNGYIYASTNEL
-163 LGAQINFDLIS
+163 VGAQINFDMIS
-174 VTATENIVMAAS
+174 VTATENIIMAAT
-186 LAKGITTINN
+186 LAKGTTTINN
-196 AAQEPEVTDLIRC
+196 AAQEPEVTDLVKC
-209 LKKMGAKISGE
+209 LNKMGAKITGE
-220 NTSSLVIEG
+220 NTSTIVIQG
-229 VDHLSSVEYSICP
+229 VDHLSGIDYSICP

-261 TVNNIEPDAMRA
+261 VVNNIEPDSMRS

-297 GKRPQPVNI
+297 GKRPQPVDI

-318 QAQFMALNSVAEG
+318 QAQFMALNSIADG

-363 VVCKGVKSLTG
+363 VVCKGVKLLTG

-394 AQGSTKIERVYHLD
+394 AHGSTTIERVYHLD